1 MEKDNIITEES
12 EFKKNSLRIIKGSV
26 FSIILSIILLLI
38 FAMLL
43 CYTNI
48 SESTMVPVVLVIT
61 AISILIGGMISTK
74 TIRKNGLLNGGIVG
88 IIYIIMLYLVSSL
101 CITGFALTLKSFIML
116 LTGTIAGM
124 IGGVIGVNLN
134 KK

>member
-12 EFKKNSLRIIKGSV
+12 ELKKNLLRIIKGSV

-43 CYTNI
+43 CYTNLA
-48 SESTMVPVVLVIT
+48 ESTMVPVVLVIT
-61 AISILIGGMISTK
+61 GISILIGGMISTK
-74 TIRKNGLLNGGIVG
+74 TIRKNGLLNGGLVG
-88 IIYIIMLYLVSSL
+88 LIYIIILYLVSSL
-101 CITGFALTLKSFIML
+101 CITGFSLTLNSFIML